1 MFHMLEKE
9 HAEEVDKKADEQY
22 RKRCNEVLA
31 HSKVLYKTRLEAME
45 QLKACDAYMQALTN
59 CPAEFGRT
67 GKTIQ
72 KGYQDFEKELEK
84 FQKKA
89 EKSRKGSV
97 DKALTMGTAAGAGA
111 GLFGADLMLAAA
123 TTFGTTAAGVS
134 ISSLSGAAA
143 TNAILA
149 WLGGGTLAAGGAGV
163 VGGEI
168 LLSLVGPV
176 GIGCAIVC
184 LVAKGIKVN
193 IDNKNQALNAEKD
206 AKRRMEALNRL
217 NCIDQNVDSLLR
229 KTKAQNKTVAGN
241 LAAVKRIHKNDYR
254 KFSDREAEQLRLM
267 LNNAQTLASLVTE
280 RISLKN

>member
-31 HSKVLYKTRLEAME
+31 HSKVLYKTRQEAME

-84 FQKKA
+84 IQKKA
-89 EKSRKGSV
+89 EKSGKGSE

-168 LLSLVGPV
+168 LL
-176 GIGCAIVC
+176 
-184 LVAKGIKVN
+184 
-193 IDNKNQALNAEKD
+193 
-206 AKRRMEALNRL
+206 
-217 NCIDQNVDSLLR
+217 
-229 KTKAQNKTVAGN
+229 
-241 LAAVKRIHKNDYR
+241 
-254 KFSDREAEQLRLM
+254 
-267 LNNAQTLASLVTE
+267 
-280 RISLKN
+280 

>member
-31 HSKVLYKTRLEAME
+31 HSKVLYKTRQEAME

-84 FQKKA
+84 IQKKV

-184 LVAKGIKVN
+184 LVAKGVKVN

-229 KTKAQNKTVAGN
+229 KTKAQSKTVSGN
-241 LAAVKRIHKNDYR
+241 IAVVKRIHKSDYS

-280 RISLKN
+280 KVSLKN

>member
-31 HSKVLYKTRLEAME
+31 HSKVLYKTRQEAME

-84 FQKKA
+84 IQKKA
-89 EKSRKGSV
+89 EKRGKGSV

-149 WLGGGTLAAGGAGV
+149 WLGGGALAAGGAGV

-184 LVAKGIKVN
+184 LVAKGVKVN

-229 KTKAQNKTVAGN
+229 KTKAQSKTVSGN
-241 LAAVKRIHKNDYR
+241 IAVVKRIHKSDYS

-280 RISLKN
+280 KVSLKN

>member
-31 HSKVLYKTRLEAME
+31 HSKVLYKTRQEAME

-84 FQKKA
+84 IQKKV

-184 LVAKGIKVN
+184 LVAKGVKVN

-229 KTKAQNKTVAGN
+229 KTEAQSKTVAGDI
-241 LAAVKRIHKNDYR
+241 AAVKRIHKSDYS

-280 RISLKN
+280 KVSLKN

>member
-31 HSKVLYKTRLEAME
+31 HSKVLYKTRQEAME

-59 CPAEFGRT
+59 CPVEFGRT

-84 FQKKA
+84 IQKKA
-89 EKSRKGSV
+89 EKSGKGSE

-184 LVAKGIKVN
+184 LVAKGVKVN

-229 KTKAQNKTVAGN
+229 KTKAQSKTVSGN
-241 LAAVKRIHKNDYR
+241 IAVVKRIHKSDYS

-280 RISLKN
+280 KVSLKN

>member
-31 HSKVLYKTRLEAME
+31 HSKVLYKTRQEAME

-84 FQKKA
+84 IQKKV

-97 DKALTMGTAAGAGA
+97 DKALTMGTATGAGA

-184 LVAKGIKVN
+184 LVAKGVKVN

-229 KTKAQNKTVAGN
+229 KTEAQSKTVAGN
-241 LAAVKRIHKNDYR
+241 IAVVKRIHKSDYS

-280 RISLKN
+280 KVSLKN

>member
-31 HSKVLYKTRLEAME
+31 HSKVLYKTRQEAME

-84 FQKKA
+84 IQKKA
-89 EKSRKGSV
+89 EKSGKGSV

-134 ISSLSGAAA
+134 ISC
-143 TNAILA
+143 
-149 WLGGGTLAAGGAGV
+149 
-163 VGGEI
+163 
-168 LLSLVGPV
+168 LLYTSPSPR
-176 GIGCAIVC
+176 
-184 LVAKGIKVN
+184 
-193 IDNKNQALNAEKD
+193 D
-206 AKRRMEALNRL
+206 
-217 NCIDQNVDSLLR
+217 
-229 KTKAQNKTVAGN
+229 
-241 LAAVKRIHKNDYR
+241 
-254 KFSDREAEQLRLM
+254 
-267 LNNAQTLASLVTE
+267 
-280 RISLKN
+280 

>member
-31 HSKVLYKTRLEAME
+31 HSKVLYKTRQEAME

-84 FQKKA
+84 IQKKA
-89 EKSRKGSV
+89 EKSGKGLV

-184 LVAKGIKVN
+184 LVAKGVKVN
-193 IDNKNQALNAEKD
+193 FDNKNRALNAEKD
-206 AKRRMEALNRL
+206 AKKRMEALNRL
-217 NCIDQNVDSLLR
+217 DCIDQNVDSLLR

>member
-22 RKRCNEVLA
+22 RKRCNEVLT
-31 HSKVLYKTRLEAME
+31 HSKVLYKTRQEAME

-84 FQKKA
+84 IQKKA
-89 EKSRKGSV
+89 EKSGKGSE

-184 LVAKGIKVN
+184 LVAKGVKVN

-229 KTKAQNKTVAGN
+229 KTKAQSKTVSGN
-241 LAAVKRIHKNDYR
+241 IAVVKRIHKSDYS

-280 RISLKN
+280 KVSLKN

>member
-9 HAEEVDKKADEQY
+9 HAEEVDKKTAEQY
-22 RKRCNEVLA
+22 KKRCNEVLA
-31 HSKVLYKTRLEAME
+31 HSGVLYKARQEAME

-59 CPAEFGRT
+59 CPAEFERT
-67 GKTIQ
+67 SKTIQ
-72 KGYQDFEKELEK
+72 KGYQDFEKELQK
-84 FQKKA
+84 LQKKA
-89 EKSRKGSV
+89 EKSGKSSV

-184 LVAKGIKVN
+184 LVAKGVKVN
-193 IDNKNQALNAEKD
+193 FDNKNQALNAEKD
-206 AKRRMEALNRL
+206 AKKRMEALNRL
-217 NCIDQNVDSLLR
+217 DCIDQNVDSLLR

-241 LAAVKRIHKNDYR
+241 LAAVKRIRKSDYS

-267 LNNAQTLASLVTE
+267 LNNVQTLASLVTE

>member
-9 HAEEVDKKADEQY
+9 HAEEVDKKAAEQY

-31 HSKVLYKTRLEAME
+31 HSKVLYKTRQEAME

-84 FQKKA
+84 IQKKA
-89 EKSRKGSV
+89 EKRGKGSV

-184 LVAKGIKVN
+184 LVAKGVKVN

-229 KTKAQNKTVAGN
+229 KTKAQSKTVSGN
-241 LAAVKRIHKNDYR
+241 IAVVKRIHKSDYS

-280 RISLKN
+280 KVSLKN

>member
-1 MFHMLEKE
+1 
-9 HAEEVDKKADEQY
+9 
-22 RKRCNEVLA
+22 
-31 HSKVLYKTRLEAME
+31 ME

-84 FQKKA
+84 IQKKA
-89 EKSRKGSV
+89 EKSGKGSV

-184 LVAKGIKVN
+184 LVAKGVKVN

-229 KTKAQNKTVAGN
+229 KTKAQSKTVSGN
-241 LAAVKRIHKNDYR
+241 IAVVKRIHKSDYS

-280 RISLKN
+280 KVSLKN

>member
-31 HSKVLYKTRLEAME
+31 HSKVLYKTRQEAME

-84 FQKKA
+84 IQKKA
-89 EKSRKGSV
+89 EKSGKGSV

-111 GLFGADLMLAAA
+111 GLFGADLML
-123 TTFGTTAAGVS
+123 AAGVS

-184 LVAKGIKVN
+184 LVAKGVKGN
-193 IDNKNQALNAEKD
+193 FDNKNRALNAEKD
-206 AKRRMEALNRL
+206 AKKRMEALNRL
-217 NCIDQNVDSLLR
+217 DCIDQNVDSLLR

>member
-9 HAEEVDKKADEQY
+9 HAEEMDKKADEQY
-22 RKRCNEVLA
+22 KKRCNEVLA
-31 HSKVLYKTRLEAME
+31 HSGVLYKARQEAME

-72 KGYQDFEKELEK
+72 KSYQEFEKELQK
-84 FQKKA
+84 LQKKA
-89 EKSRKGSV
+89 EKSGKSSV
-97 DKALTMGTAAGAGA
+97 DKALTMGTAAGVGA

-123 TTFGTTAAGVS
+123 TTFGTTAAGMS

-184 LVAKGIKVN
+184 LVAKGVKVN
-193 IDNKNQALNAEKD
+193 FDNKNQALNAEKD
-206 AKRRMEALNRL
+206 AKKRMEALNRL
-217 NCIDQNVDSLLR
+217 DRIDRNVDSLLR
-229 KTKAQNKTVAGN
+229 KTKVQSRTVAGN
-241 LAAVKRIHKNDYR
+241 LAAVKRIRKNDYSR
-254 KFSDREAEQLRLM
+254 FSDREAEQLRLM

-280 RISLKN
+280 KISLKN

>member
-31 HSKVLYKTRLEAME
+31 HSKVLYKTRQEAME

-84 FQKKA
+84 IQKKA
-89 EKSRKGSV
+89 EKSGKGSV

-184 LVAKGIKVN
+184 LVAKGVKVN

-217 NCIDQNVDSLLR
+217 NCIDQ
-229 KTKAQNKTVAGN
+229 K
-241 LAAVKRIHKNDYR
+241 
-254 KFSDREAEQLRLM
+254 
-267 LNNAQTLASLVTE
+267 
-280 RISLKN
+280 

>member
-9 HAEEVDKKADEQY
+9 HAEEVNKKADEQY

-31 HSKVLYKTRLEAME
+31 HSKVLYKARQEALE

-84 FQKKA
+84 LQKKA
-89 EKSRKGSV
+89 EKSGKDSV

-184 LVAKGIKVN
+184 LVAKGVKVN
-193 IDNKNQALNAEKD
+193 FDNKNQALNAEKD
-206 AKRRMEALNRL
+206 AKKRMEALNRL
-217 NCIDQNVDSLLR
+217 DRIDRNVDSLLR
-229 KTKAQNKTVAGN
+229 KTKAQSKTVAGN
-241 LAAVKRIHKNDYR
+241 LAAVKRIRKNDYSR
-254 KFSDREAEQLRLM
+254 FSDREAEQLRLM

-280 RISLKN
+280 KISLKN

>member
-31 HSKVLYKTRLEAME
+31 HSKVLYKTRQEAME

-84 FQKKA
+84 IQKKV

-168 LLSLVGPV
+168 LLSLVGSV

-184 LVAKGIKVN
+184 LVAKGVKVN

-229 KTKAQNKTVAGN
+229 KTEAQSKTVAGN
-241 LAAVKRIHKNDYR
+241 IAVVKRIHKSDYS

-280 RISLKN
+280 KVSLKN